1 MPPPLLI
8 NWSGHDLDLWALTLK
23 TSSTKSTHMTNV
35 CGKFNWKQLA
45 TVIIA
50 TAYITVK
57 HGSFNCICE
66 VAPPNPNDHCSY
78 SVLNLL
84 IPLSALTAQH
94 HATSPVSYNGLPTL
108 SRVDACDLHRQ
119 RCCTLKAEHLYSCTC
134 TRPSATVPS
143 RCRCES
149 LEHAITVGPPWS
161 PSLCHMSHIITF
173 MLRCVSS
180 CYTGTLTVA
189 RRSAANGCCLVAFM
203 YLIALRVCVIY
214 CLIGVSTR

>member
-1 MPPPLLI
+1 
-8 NWSGHDLDLWALTLK
+8 
-23 TSSTKSTHMTNV
+23 MTNV

-119 RCCTLKAEHLYSCTC
+119 RCCTLKAEHLYLCLHKTIGDRAFPLPLRESGTC
-134 TRPSATVPS
+134 YHRRTPLIAVT
-143 RCRCES
+143 
-149 LEHAITVGPPWS
+149 
-161 PSLCHMSHIITF
+161 MSHVTYNYIHVEMCKFLLHRDVDGGPQVGCEWLLFGGFYVFNCITCLCNLLPHWRVYEITIRSNSVLF
-173 MLRCVSS
+173 HLGKKNLAQKSS
-180 CYTGTLTVA
+180 L
-189 RRSAANGCCLVAFM
+189 
-203 YLIALRVCVIY
+203 
-214 CLIGVSTR
+214 